1 MTFYFMHK
9 FQLMHNFIKK
19 NLQTSNILLV
29 VYNTYSTLLIVSFGL
44 AFFSA
49 FDFIEHFTLTP
60 CYVNPY
66 DHND

>member
-19 NLQTSNILLV
+19 IFKHPIYEV